1 MQVKPISAV
10 PASDSADV
18 EYLRVL
24 VTSVLGAQAVA
35 LALAASDMPTQ
46 RVELSSEQRIG
57 YAVQG
62 VARLG
67 VAEVQAREEA
77 SRNVNMRYTELLDI
91 NGGKVGRGDPLVK
104 ALNERE
110 RQVWGCGQRRQERA
124 VSVAWDVSGLAA
136 RLGANLDRSVA

>member
-10 PASDSADV
+10 PANDSADV

-24 VTSVLGAQAVA
+24 VTSVLDAQEVAVA
-35 LALAASDMPTQ
+35 LAVSDMPT
-46 RVELSSEQRIG
+46 RREALSSEQEIG

-67 VAEVQAREEA
+67 VAEVQARA
-77 SRNVNMRYTELLDI
+77 TAARNVNGRYVELLEM
-91 NGGKVGRGDPLVK
+91 NGGRVAPGDSLVK

-110 RQVWGCGQRRQERA
+110 RQVWGCGQRRQSRA
-124 VSVAWDVSGLAA
+124 VSVAWDVTGLAA
-136 RLGANLDRSVA
+136 HLGANLDRSVA

>member
-10 PASDSADV
+10 PANDSADV

-24 VTSVLGAQAVA
+24 VTSVLDAQEVAV
-35 LALAASDMPTQ
+35 ALAASDMPT
-46 RVELSSEQRIG
+46 RREALSSEQRIA

-67 VAEVQAREEA
+67 VAEVRARA
-77 SRNVNMRYTELLDI
+77 TAARNVNGRYVELLEM
-91 NGGKVGRGDPLVK
+91 NGGRVASGDSLVK

-110 RQVWGCGQRRQERA
+110 RQVWGCGQRRQDRA
-124 VSVAWDVSGLAA
+124 VSVAWDVTGLAA
-136 RLGANLDRSVA
+136 RLGANIDWSVA